1 MRSLNVEAPAPIALF
16 AYRRPEH
23 LRRTLEALRAN
34 PEAPRTELHIFCDG
48 PRDGSVEGVEAVREL
63 ALGCSGFAA
72 TRVICRDSNYGLAR
86 NITEG
91 VSGVLKLQNT
101 VIVIEDDIVVS
112 PFFLRFMNDALRLY
126 RDEPR
131 VGSISGYCYPVSMPV
146 PETYFILGADCWGWA
161 TWRDRWQLYNP
172 DGKALLAELEARN
185 LERAFDFDGAAGL
198 VAMLKGQ
205 IAGKNDSWAI
215 RWHASCFLRD
225 LLVLYPGRPLAQ
237 NIGHDGSG
245 THSSVADD
253 SLNVHLSS
261 TPISLEKIAAK
272 ESREGRAA
280 VCDFFFQKS
289 VAPTPA
295 HASDQALPIDACDPA
310 SISRRPFW
318 RRVVRRALPEF
329 LIRRIWQLRQLI
341 CAPSRL
347 AVCDTS
353 PSITSEGDD
362 HVAASY
368 WGLHELDRQI
378 EKYLDFDNGYFVEL
392 GANDGHFQSNTL
404 YYEQSRGWRGIL
416 IEPAPVLCQRCRENR
431 SRANHV
437 VNAACVSFTYPAET
451 VELIYSNAMSVSL
464 HVETDLV
471 DPAAHAELGRQFL
484 RSDETLFNFRAPAR
498 TLNSVLVEANAPRR
512 IDFLSLDVEGAEI
525 EVLKGINHEAFRFR
539 YMLIECRD
547 IDRLR
552 SYLKTERYR
561 LVEKFNE
568 HDYFFASEG

>member
-1 MRSLNVEAPAPIALF
+1 MRSLNVKAPAPIALF
-16 AYRRPEH
+16 AYRRPRH

-34 PEAPRTELHIFCDG
+34 PEAPRSELHIFCDG
-48 PRDGSVEGVEAVREL
+48 PRDGSVAEDVEAVREL
-63 ALGCSGFAA
+63 ALGYSGFAA

-91 VSGVLKLQNT
+91 VSEVLKLQET
-101 VIVIEDDIVVS
+101 VIIVEDDIVVS

-131 VGSISGYCYPVSMPV
+131 VGSVSGYCYPVSMPV
-146 PETYFILGADCWGWA
+146 PETYFIPGADCWGWA
-161 TWRDRWQLYNP
+161 TWRDRWRLYNP
-172 DGKALLAELEARN
+172 DGKALLAELGARN
-185 LERAFDFDGAAGL
+185 LEHAFDFDGAAGF
-198 VAMLKGQ
+198 VAMLKDQ

-225 LLVLYPGRPLAQ
+225 LLILYPGRPLAQ

-245 THSSVADD
+245 THSLVADD

-261 TPISLEKIAAK
+261 TPISLEKIAAE

-280 VCDFFFQKS
+280 ICDFLRRS
-289 VAPTPA
+289 AAPTLAYALDPT
-295 HASDQALPIDACDPA
+295 LPIDGCDPA

-318 RRVVRRALPEF
+318 RRIVRRALPEF
-329 LIRRIWQLRQLI
+329 LIRRMWQLRQLI
-341 CAPSRL
+341 RAPSRL
-347 AVCDTS
+347 AVPNTS
-353 PSITSEGDD
+353 ASITSEGDD
-362 HVAASY
+362 HLAAGY

-378 EKYLDFDNGYFVEL
+378 EKYLDFDDGYFVEL
-392 GANDGHFQSNTL
+392 GANDGRFQSNTL

-416 IEPAPVLCQRCRENR
+416 IEPAPVLCRRCRENR

-437 VNAACVSFTYPAET
+437 VNAACVSFAYPGET

-484 RSDETLFNFRAPAR
+484 PSGETPFNFRAPAR
-498 TLNSVLVEANAPRR
+498 TLNSILAEANAPRR

-525 EVLKGINHEAFRFR
+525 EVLRGIDHEAFRFR
-539 YMLIECRD
+539 YLLIECRD
-547 IDRLR
+547 IVRLTN
-552 SYLKTERYR
+552 YLKTERYR
-561 LVEKFNE
+561 LVDKFNE
-568 HDYFFASEG
+568 HDYLFASDG